1 MADRVTLR
9 DVARM
14 AGVHV
19 ATASRALS
27 EETRSLVSEET
38 ARRVEEA
45 ARALDYR
52 PDHLARSLK
61 TRRSATIGVIVPD
74 ITNPLFP
81 PIVRGVEDCLAP
93 KGYVA
98 LIGNTDNDD
107 ARERLVLERM
117 RARYIDGLVVAT
129 ARRHHPLLVETAHSG
144 LPLVLVNRVVD
155 DQLLP
160 SVSTDDHMGIREAV
174 SHLTEL
180 GHRRIAHVAGPQPL
194 STGFGRYRGF
204 VAGLEAH
211 GLPGDAAP
219 VAFADAFSEDEG
231 ARCMAELLDAGARFS
246 AVVAGNDL
254 LALGCLRTFAER
266 GIQCPADVSLI
277 GFNDMPFMDRIA
289 PPLTTVRLPQ
299 YDVGTA
305 AAQLLLE
312 YVADPSAPVKIIFLR
327 PELVLR
333 ASTAPPAPRR

>member
-1 MADRVTLR
+1 MAERVTLR
-9 DVARM
+9 EVARV

-19 ATASRALS
+19 ATASRALN
-27 EETRSLVSEET
+27 EETRALVSDET

-61 TRRSATIGVIVPD
+61 TRRSATVGVIVPD

-81 PIVRGVEDCLAP
+81 PIVRGIEDFLSP

-117 RARYIDGLVVAT
+117 RSRYIDGLVVAT

-180 GHRRIAHVAGPQPL
+180 GHRQIAHVAGPQSL
-194 STGFGRYRGF
+194 STGSGRYRGF
-204 VAGLEAH
+204 LAGLEAH
-211 GLPGDAAP
+211 GLASGTAP
-219 VAFADAFSEDEG
+219 VAFADSYSEDEG
-231 ARCMAELLDAGARFS
+231 ARCMTELLDRKEPFS
-246 AVVAGNDL
+246 AVVAGNDVI
-254 LALGCLRTFAER
+254 ALGCLRALAAR
-266 GIQCPADVSLI
+266 GLRCPEDISVI
-277 GFNDMPFMDRIA
+277 GFNDMPLMDRIA

-299 YDVGTA
+299 YDVGVA

-312 YVADPSAPVKIIFLR
+312 YVADPGAPVKIVFLR
-327 PELVLR
+327 PELIVR
-333 ASTAPPAPRR
+333 ASTAPPASRH